1 MCTVTL
7 TAAAPPTK
15 SGTLWT
21 ALAIIYLVW
30 GSTYLGMAVVV
41 ESMPPLIALGMR
53 FLTATVLMGL
63 ILTVRHGPSSL
74 VVPWREVRNAMFV
87 GSLLLGVGIGA
98 ATLGIRYV
106 PSGVAALII
115 AVVPLWAVVLR
126 AITGDRSSGITVLGV
141 LAGLVGLGV
150 LVWAGAATASHAGSN
165 SSASSGQ
172 LTMWSL
178 IIAGGSASWALGS
191 FLQPRLATPS
201 NPSVLTFYEMLAGG
215 LALTTVGLLR
225 GEHLGAMGQAS
236 TRSWIAWVYLVLIGS
251 LVAYSAYVWL
261 LGNAPL
267 SLVTTYAYV
276 NPVVAVLLGWGVKSE
291 PITLGIVLGGAI
303 ILSGVVLVV
312 SGERSSE

>member
-1 MCTVTL
+1 MTL
-7 TAAAPPTK
+7 ATSPALPK

-21 ALAIIYLVW
+21 ALTIIYIVW

-41 ESMPPLIALGMR
+41 ESMPPLVALGTR
-53 FLTATVLMGL
+53 FLTATLVMGL
-63 ILTVRHGPSSL
+63 VLTIRHGASSM

-87 GSLLLGVGIGA
+87 GTLLLGVGIGA

-115 AVVPLWAVVLR
+115 AVVPLWIVVLR
-126 AITGDRSSGITVLGV
+126 ALTGDRSSGITVLGV
-141 LAGLVGLGV
+141 LAGLVGLGI
-150 LVWAGAATASHAGSN
+150 LVWAGAAAASDGHSS
-165 SSASSGQ
+165 SSATSGQ

-178 IIAGGSASWALGS
+178 IIAAGSASWAVGS
-191 FLQPRLATPS
+191 FLQPRLATPT

-215 LALTTVGLLR
+215 LALSTVGLLR
-225 GEHLGAMGQAS
+225 GEHLSDLGNAT

-276 NPVVAVLLGWGVKSE
+276 NPVVAVLLGWWVKSE
-291 PITLGIVLGGAI
+291 PITLGIVFGGAI

-312 SGERSSE
+312 SGERSRD